1 MLEVLTVK
9 QALKVM
15 ESNIEREEQRVEK
28 VSILESLNRVSA
40 ADIRA
45 TSALPPFNRSS
56 MDGYAVKAK
65 DTFGASES
73 MPALLKVT
81 GEILMGS
88 PPPSSIQEGEA
99 MSISTGGMLPEGS
112 NAVVMVEYTEDLGAG
127 EVAIYRPVAPG
138 ENVLL
143 AGDDLKEDETILKQ
157 GERVSSLHIALLA
170 AQGVSELEV
179 LKRPLIGIIST
190 GDELVDINVLPSPG
204 KIRDVNSYALAAL
217 VHETGAVARC
227 YGLVN
232 DDAASLKNVLDM
244 AVNECHLVLVS
255 GGSSVGNRDIT
266 AETIDSLGKPGV
278 LVHGV
283 SMRPGKPTIFGIIG
297 NIPVFGLSGN
307 PSSAM
312 ITFDILVKKALLY
325 KTGLPWR
332 EKLEVEAKIARN
344 LPSAQGREDY
354 LHVVLEN
361 REGVLWAVP
370 IFSPAGFLMTMLK
383 TRGLVKIEQ
392 NLEGLK
398 EGQMVK
404 VQLEVT
410 Q

>member
-9 QALKVM
+9 QALQVI
-15 ESNIEREEQRVEK
+15 EDNISREEQRVEK
-28 VSILESLNRVSA
+28 VSILESLNRISV
-40 ADIRA
+40 ADIKA

-56 MDGYAVKAK
+56 MDGYAVKAQN
-65 DTFGASES
+65 TFGSSES
-73 MPALLKVT
+73 MPALLQVT

-88 PPPSSIQEGEA
+88 TPPSSLQEEETMA
-99 MSISTGGMLPEGS
+99 ISTGGMLPEGS
-112 NAVVMVEYTEDLGAG
+112 DAVVMVEYTESLGASDI
-127 EVAIYRPVAPG
+127 AIYRPVAPG

-143 AGDDLKEDETILKQ
+143 AGDDLKAGEILLKQ

-170 AQGVSELEV
+170 AQGFSQIEV
-179 LKRPLIGIIST
+179 LKKPVVGIIST
-190 GDELVDINVLPSPG
+190 GDELVDINVVPSPG
-204 KIRDVNSYALAAL
+204 KIRDVNSYSLAAL
-217 VHETGAVARC
+217 VHEAGATARR
-227 YGLVN
+227 YGLVT
-232 DDAASLKNVLDM
+232 DDAASLKDVLTL

-255 GGSSVGNRDIT
+255 GGSSVGTRDIT
-266 AETIDSLGKPGV
+266 AETIASLGKPGV
-278 LVHGV
+278 LFHGV
-283 SMRPGKPTIFGIIG
+283 SMRPGKPTIFGVIE

-312 ITFDILVKKALLY
+312 ITFDILVKRALFY

-332 EKLEVEAKIARN
+332 EKLMVEARIARN
-344 LPSAQGREDY
+344 LPSAQGKEDY
-354 LHVVLEN
+354 LRVALEI

-398 EGQMVK
+398 EGQIVQA
-404 VQLEVT
+404 QLEVT
-410 Q
+410 K

>member
-1 MLEVLTVK
+1 MLEVLTVR
-9 QALKVM
+9 QALQVM
-15 ESNIEREEQRVEK
+15 ESNISSEEQEAEK
-28 VSILESLNRVSA
+28 VSILESLNRISN
-40 ADIRA
+40 ADIKA

-56 MDGYAVKAK
+56 MDGYAVKAQN
-65 DTFGASES
+65 TFGASES
-73 MPALLKVT
+73 MPALLQVT

-88 PPPSSIQEGEA
+88 PPPSSLQEEET

-112 NAVVMVEYTEDLGAG
+112 DAVVMVEYTESLGASDI
-127 EVAIYRPVAPG
+127 AIYRPVAPG

-143 AGDDLKEDETILKQ
+143 AGDDLKAGEILLKQ

-170 AQGVSELEV
+170 AQGSSEIEV
-179 LKRPLIGIIST
+179 LKKPVVGIIST
-190 GDELVDINVLPSPG
+190 GDELVDINTLPSPG
-204 KIRDVNSYALAAL
+204 KIRDVNSYSLAAL
-217 VHETGAVARC
+217 VHEAGAVARR
-227 YGLVN
+227 YALVT
-232 DDAASLKNVLDM
+232 DDAASLKDVLTV

-255 GGSSVGNRDIT
+255 GGSSVGTRDIT
-266 AETIDSLGKPGV
+266 AETIASLGKPGV
-278 LVHGV
+278 LFHGV
-283 SMRPGKPTIFGIIG
+283 SMRPGKPTIFGIIE

-312 ITFDILVKKALLY
+312 ITFDILVKKAIFY

-332 EKLEVEAKIARN
+332 EKLMVEARIARN

-354 LHVVLEN
+354 LRVALES

-398 EGQMVK
+398 EGQTVK
-404 VQLEVT
+404 VVLERG
-410 Q
+410 